1 MADKIQRQVQSI
13 AKAGSARLKG
23 DVTLTGGTNVTLT
36 QSGNDISIAS
46 SGGGGGSVASVVA
59 GNNIDVDATDPAN
72 PVVAVETLTLADV
85 SDVTASVTEVNYTD
99 GVTSAIQT
107 QLDGKSGTAHTHL
120 LAAGATDVTATSTEL
135 NYVDGVTSAIQTQLD
150 GKQPLDSDLTTIAGL
165 TATTDNFMVAT
176 ASAWASRT
184 PSQARTQLGLGTL
197 ATQDGTFSGTS
208 SGTNTGDQ
216 TISDATITTT
226 DITTNDVSITK
237 HGFAPKAPNDSSKF
251 LNGVGSWAVPAGS
264 GDMVLASVQT
274 VTGAKT
280 FGTIGGAV
288 GKLILAGSTSGST
301 ILDASAVAGTTTV
314 TLPAAT
320 DTLVGKATTDTLT
333 NKTLTTPTIAQINNS
348 SAPGVKLQL
357 NTQTDNSNSISSAT
371 TAGLYIQTGW
381 GQFAGNGTATQTE
394 TVTFPTAFTTVY
406 SLQVTFVGATAA
418 DSTAATSITDLE
430 VASGT
435 IWGRAHGISTTNA
448 VMGLGT
454 SGTFASTRFY
464 AYSWTAIGA

>member
-1 MADKIQRQVQSI
+1 MDNNAKQIQVKSI

-23 DVTLTGGTNVTLT
+23 DVTLTGGSNVTLT

-46 SGGGGGSVASVVA
+46 TGGAGGGTVDTVVA

-72 PVVAVETLTLADV
+72 PVVAVETLTLADI

-99 GVTSAIQT
+99 GVTSSIQT
-107 QLDGKSGTAHTHL
+107 Q
-120 LAAGATDVTATSTEL
+120 
-135 NYVDGVTSAIQTQLD
+135 ID

-184 PSQARTQLGLGTL
+184 PTQARTQLGLGTL

-251 LNGVGSWAVPAGS
+251 LNGVGAWAVPAGS

-333 NKTLTTPTIAQINNS
+333 NKTLTTPIIAQINNS

-357 NTQTDNSNSISSAT
+357 NTQTDNSNSITSAT
-371 TAGLYIQTGW
+371 TAGVYMQMGW
-381 GQFAGNGTATQTE
+381 AQIAGNGSTPLDQTI
-394 TVTFPTAFTTVY
+394 TFPTAYTTLYGV
-406 SLQVTFVGATAA
+406 SATFIGATAA
-418 DSTAATSITDLE
+418 DSTAATSVIDLE
-430 VASGT
+430 VGSGT
-435 IWGRAHGISTTNA
+435 IWASTYAQSTTA
-448 VMGLGT
+448 VTLRLGST
-454 SGTFASTRFY
+454 GTFATTRFY
-464 AYSWTAIGA
+464 AVSWIAWGV